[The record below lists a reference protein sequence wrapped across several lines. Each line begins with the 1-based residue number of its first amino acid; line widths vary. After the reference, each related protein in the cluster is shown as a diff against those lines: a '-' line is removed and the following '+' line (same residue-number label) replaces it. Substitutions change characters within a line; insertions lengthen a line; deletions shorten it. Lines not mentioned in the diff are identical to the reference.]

1 MTEVVEA
8 FLSERAS
15 TSEKIGEKRDEEEEV
30 EKAELYVE
38 DRLDRKDERPI
49 EALILKQSQE
59 KMEWRGGRRRGDKE
73 RRKEG

>member
-30 EKAELYVE
+30 EKAEL
-38 DRLDRKDERPI
+38 
-49 EALILKQSQE
+49 
-59 KMEWRGGRRRGDKE
+59 
-73 RRKEG
+73 